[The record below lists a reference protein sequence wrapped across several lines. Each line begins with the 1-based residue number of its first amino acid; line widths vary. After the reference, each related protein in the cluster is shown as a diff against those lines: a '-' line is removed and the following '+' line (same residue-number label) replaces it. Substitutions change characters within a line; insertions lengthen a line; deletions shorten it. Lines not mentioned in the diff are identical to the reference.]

1 MAFRSVGFQEAAE
14 QLKAWGNAV
23 LPSPRPTTPQTSPKN
38 AVRESTFAKS
48 PRELARRLAS
58 QHCPDGPVRD
68 HNTHYQENQLRYRH
82 RTISPAW
89 GNTTTLPTNRAS
101 KSRSRWAGV
110 HPTGGREIREDITSV
125 SRSGS
130 DRCVVSTN
138 PHPRIADLPR
148 PEGALALSPRWGIS
162 AVARQESPVLVD
174 DDGTIGRPDTRRDIP
189 NPIRKE

>member
-48 PRELARRLAS
+48 PCEPARRLAS

-101 KSRSRWAGV
+101 KSRSRPLDGWPRNLRRHHACVTSGIRPVRCFYKIPPEDCRPTATRRSSGAEPTLGDIGGGAAGK
-110 HPTGGREIREDITSV
+110 P
-125 SRSGS
+125 
-130 DRCVVSTN
+130 
-138 PHPRIADLPR
+138 
-148 PEGALALSPRWGIS
+148 SPR
-162 AVARQESPVLVD
+162 
-174 DDGTIGRPDTRRDIP
+174 
-189 NPIRKE
+189 